1 MKTYK
6 KDDIDITD
14 DELEYILVIRDEY
27 TGRGFAKPMMDLSG
41 VIKAN
46 PKHTKE
52 RPFIINNFFC
62 VSLLFFFF
70 FFFVVGAS
78 KKKKKREKESTFV
91 NDLHMDMAPEREED
105 LFKSLILSK
114 TCSLPT
120 SPPPAYDPTSET
132 TRSKKTT
139 SFSALYSGI
148 SLSFLPKTRRRGNVV
163 ALCSERRAS
172 FSRNFS
178 SNREIIR
185 GGGGREKDDDDDAE
199 DAVDDP

>member
-62 VSLLFFFF
+62 LSSFFFLLLFCCWGFQ
-70 FFFVVGAS
+70 
-78 KKKKKREKESTFV
+78 KKEKKRERIYFRK
-91 NDLHMDMAPEREED
+91 
-105 LFKSLILSK
+105 
-114 TCSLPT
+114 
-120 SPPPAYDPTSET
+120 
-132 TRSKKTT
+132 
-139 SFSALYSGI
+139 
-148 SLSFLPKTRRRGNVV
+148 
-163 ALCSERRAS
+163 
-172 FSRNFS
+172 
-178 SNREIIR
+178 
-185 GGGGREKDDDDDAE
+185 
-199 DAVDDP
+199 

>member
-62 VSLLFFFF
+62 LFFFF
-70 FFFVVGAS
+70 SSSFLLLGLP
-78 KKKKKREKESTFV
+78 KKRKKERK
-91 NDLHMDMAPEREED
+91 NL
-105 LFKSLILSK
+105 LS
-114 TCSLPT
+114 
-120 SPPPAYDPTSET
+120 
-132 TRSKKTT
+132 
-139 SFSALYSGI
+139 
-148 SLSFLPKTRRRGNVV
+148 
-163 ALCSERRAS
+163 
-172 FSRNFS
+172 
-178 SNREIIR
+178 
-185 GGGGREKDDDDDAE
+185 
-199 DAVDDP
+199 